1 MRLVG
6 RRSRSNHSRA
16 GRDDSVTVFSTQS
29 EELKMMRLE
38 DKVTA
43 QHLQRAAY
51 LYVRQSTLRQVLEN
65 TESTHRQYALKNK
78 ALELGWSEGQIV
90 VIDCDL
96 GQSGASTVD
105 RAGFQRLV
113 SEVGLGR
120 AGIVMGLE
128 VSRLA
133 RNSADWHRL
142 LEICALTQ
150 TLILDED
157 GLYEPGDFNDR
168 LLLGLK
174 GTMSEAELHF
184 IRARMR
190 GGVLNKAKRGEL
202 RLPLPVGFVYDDD
215 QHVVLDPDRQVQQAV
230 RYFFE
235 TFKRTGAATA
245 TVRQFRREGVLFP
258 RHQRGGQGELSWQP
272 LTHGTAL
279 ALLHNARYAG
289 AFYYGSTKGWKDAQ
303 GKVRRK
309 TLPIEQWPYLIKDSH
324 RGYLR
329 WEDFLENQERL
340 RNNAQAYNLHPG
352 GNPAREGPALLQGI
366 VLCGRCGDMMGVH
379 YVRQKGGEVP
389 VYICQRTHF
398 NRAEKTCQTIPGR
411 TVDQAVGLLVV
422 ESVTPKALELALA
435 VQSELEVRLTEAD
448 QLRRQQVER
457 AQYEADHAR
466 LRYMRVDPNNRLV
479 ADNLETLWNEKLTI
493 LATAQEEYERGRLSD
508 RQKLTDDQRQQ
519 ILKLAEDFPRLWH
532 DPKTSHRDRK
542 RMVRL
547 LVEDVTLKRSES
559 GVGVHLRFK
568 GGAIKELHLPSPLPA
583 WEARKT
589 KAEIVQKVN
598 DLLDSYDEGQVAEK
612 LNEERLGS
620 SCGHS
625 FTRARIFRLCQTHK
639 LLGRTKRLQQR
650 GYLRGNEMAK
660 LLGVHWGA
668 LPYWRK
674 LGFIKGTAQNL
685 HVGYFYE
692 PPSQQVIETIQNR
705 SKRRSSGQQPLVAV

>member
-1 MRLVG
+1 
-6 RRSRSNHSRA
+6 
-16 GRDDSVTVFSTQS
+16 
-29 EELKMMRLE
+29 MMRLD
-38 DKVTA
+38 DKVTT

-65 TESTHRQYALKNK
+65 TESTHRQYALKEK
-78 ALELGWSEGQIV
+78 ARALGWGEGQVV

-96 GQSGASTVD
+96 GQSGASAAE

-113 SEVGLGR
+113 AEVGMGR

-157 GLYEPGDFNDR
+157 GLYDPGHFNDR

-174 GTMSEAELHF
+174 GTMSEAELHL

-190 GGVLNKAKRGEL
+190 GGVLSKAKRGEL
-202 RLPLPVGFVYDDD
+202 RLPLPVGLVYDDD
-215 QHVVLDPDRQVQQAV
+215 QRVVLDPDRQVQQAV

-258 RHQRGGQGELSWQP
+258 RHRVGGEGELLWKP
-272 LTHGTAL
+272 LTHGTARH
-279 ALLHNARYAG
+279 LLHNPRYAG
-289 AFYYGSTKGWKDAQ
+289 AFYYGSTKGWKDIT
-303 GKVRRK
+303 GKARRK
-309 TLPIEQWPYLIKDSH
+309 MLPLEQWPYLIKDAH
-324 RGYLR
+324 PGYLR
-329 WEDFLENQERL
+329 WEDFLENRERL
-340 RNNAQAYNLHPG
+340 RHNAQARGLNPG
-352 GNPAREGPALLQGI
+352 GHPAREGPALLQGI
-366 VLCGRCGDMMGVH
+366 VLCGQCGQLMGVH
-379 YVRQKGGEVP
+379 YARQKCGEVP
-389 VYICQRTHF
+389 VYICQRAHF
-398 NRAEKTCQTIPGR
+398 NRAEKTCQTVPGR
-411 TVDQAVGLLVV
+411 VVDQAVGTLVV

-435 VQSELEVRLTEAD
+435 VQSELEVRLKEAD

-457 AQYEADHAR
+457 AQYEADQAR

-479 ADNLETLWNEKLTI
+479 ADNLETLWNDKLKI
-493 LATAQEEYERGRLSD
+493 LAQAQEEYERGRLSD
-508 RQKLTDDQRQQ
+508 QQKLTDEQRQH

-547 LVEDVTLKRSES
+547 LVEDVTLKRNGR
-559 GVGVHLRFK
+559 GVGVHVRFK
-568 GGAIKELHLPSPLPA
+568 GGAIQELHLPLPLPA

-589 KAEIVQKVN
+589 KSEIVQKVN
-598 DLLDSYDEGQVAEK
+598 ELLDHYDESQVAEK
-612 LNEERLGS
+612 LNTAGLRS

-639 LLGRTKRLQQR
+639 LPGRTERLRQR

-674 LGFIKGTAQNL
+674 LGFIKGSAQNL

-692 PPSQQVIETIQNR
+692 PPSPQVIETIQQR
-705 SKRRSSGQQPLVAV
+705 SKKRSLGTQPLVAV

>member
-1 MRLVG
+1 M
-6 RRSRSNHSRA
+6 H
-16 GRDDSVTVFSTQS
+16 
-29 EELKMMRLE
+29 
-38 DKVTA
+38 DKVTN

-65 TESTHRQYALKNK
+65 TESTQRQYALKEK
-78 ALELGWSEGQIV
+78 ARALGWGETQVV

-96 GQSGASTVD
+96 GQSGASAAG
-105 RAGFQRLV
+105 RAGFQRLAA
-113 SEVGLGR
+113 EVGMGR

-157 GLYEPGDFNDR
+157 GLYDPGHFNDR

-174 GTMSEAELHF
+174 GTMSEAELHL

-202 RLPLPVGFVYDDD
+202 RLPLPVGLVYDDD
-215 QHVVLDPDRQVQQAV
+215 QHVVLEPDRQVQQAL

-245 TVRQFRREGVLFP
+245 TVRQFRRESVLFP
-258 RHQRGGQGELSWQP
+258 RHCRGGQSELVWKP

-279 ALLHNARYAG
+279 HLLHNARYAG
-289 AFYYGSTKGWKDAQ
+289 AFYYGSTKSWKDIT

-309 TLPIEQWPYLIKDSH
+309 MLPLEQWPYLIKDAH
-324 RGYLR
+324 PGYLR
-329 WEDFLENQERL
+329 WEDFLANQERL
-340 RNNAQAYNLHPG
+340 RNNAQARGLNPG

-366 VLCGRCGDMMGVH
+366 VLCGLCGQPMSVR
-379 YVRQKGGEVP
+379 YARQKCGEVP
-389 VYICQRTHF
+389 VYICQRAHAS
-398 NRAEKTCQTIPGR
+398 RAEKTCQTIPGGG
-411 TVDQAVGLLVV
+411 VDQAVETLVV
-422 ESVTPKALELALA
+422 ESITPQALELVLA
-435 VQSELEVRLTEAD
+435 VQSELEVRLKEAD

-457 AQYEADHAR
+457 AQYEADQAR
-466 LRYMRVDPNNRLV
+466 LRFMRVDPNNRLV
-479 ADNLETLWNEKLTI
+479 ADNLETLWNDKLKI
-493 LATAQEEYERGRLSD
+493 LAQAQEEYERGRLSD
-508 RQKLTDDQRQQ
+508 QQKLTDHQRQQ
-519 ILKLAEDFPRLWH
+519 ILKLAEDFPRLWR

-547 LVEDVTLKRSES
+547 LVEDVTLKRNGR

-568 GGAIKELHLPSPLPA
+568 GGAIKELHLPVPLPA

-589 KAEIVQKVN
+589 KSEIVQKVN
-598 DLLDSYDEGQVAEK
+598 DLLDNYDESQVAEK
-612 LNEERLGS
+612 LNAEALRS
-620 SCGHS
+620 SGGHS
-625 FTRARIFRLCQTHK
+625 FTRARIYRLCQTHK
-639 LLGRTKRLQQR
+639 LPSRTERLQQR
-650 GYLRGNEMAK
+650 GYLRGSEMAQQ
-660 LLGVHWGA
+660 LGVHWGS

-674 LGFIKGTAQNL
+674 LGLIKGTAQNL
-685 HVGYFYE
+685 HTGYFYE
-692 PPSQQVIETIQNR
+692 PPSQQALEIIQ
-705 SKRRSSGQQPLVAV
+705 KRTKSAVQNHNH

>member
-1 MRLVG
+1 M
-6 RRSRSNHSRA
+6 
-16 GRDDSVTVFSTQS
+16 
-29 EELKMMRLE
+29 E
-38 DKVTA
+38 DKITT

-65 TESTHRQYALKNK
+65 TESTQRQYALKEK
-78 ALELGWSEGQIV
+78 AKALGWSESQVV

-96 GQSGASTVD
+96 GHSAASTAD
-105 RAGFQRLV
+105 RAGFQRLAA
-113 SEVGLGR
+113 EVGMGR

-157 GLYEPGDFNDR
+157 GLYDPGHFNDR

-174 GTMSEAELHF
+174 GTMSEAELHL

-190 GGVLNKAKRGEL
+190 GGVLSKAKRGEL
-202 RLPLPVGFVYDDD
+202 RLPLPVGLVYDDD

-245 TVRQFRREGVLFP
+245 TVRQFRHEGVLFP
-258 RHQRGGQGELSWQP
+258 RHRAGGQGELLWKP

-279 ALLHNARYAG
+279 HLLHNPRYAG
-289 AFYYGSTKGWKDAQ
+289 AFYYGSTKCWRDIT

-309 TLPIEQWPYLIKDSH
+309 MLPLEQWPYLIKDSH
-324 RGYLR
+324 AGYLH
-329 WEDFLENQERL
+329 WEDFLENLERL
-340 RNNAQAYNLHPG
+340 QNNAQARGLNPG
-352 GNPAREGPALLQGI
+352 GHPAREGPALLQGI
-366 VLCGRCGDMMGVH
+366 VLCGRCGQPMGVH
-379 YVRQKGGEVP
+379 YARQKCGEVP
-389 VYICQRTHF
+389 VYICQRAHF

-411 TVDQAVGLLVV
+411 VVDQAVGTLVV
-422 ESVTPKALELALA
+422 ESVTPKALELVLA
-435 VQSELEVRLTEAD
+435 VQSEVEARLKEAD

-457 AQYEADHAR
+457 AQYEADQAR

-479 ADNLETLWNEKLTI
+479 ADNLETLWNDKLKR
-493 LATAQEEYERGRLSD
+493 LAQAQEEYERSRLSD
-508 RQKLTDDQRQQ
+508 QQKLTDEQRQQ

-532 DPKTSHRDRK
+532 DPKTPHRDRK

-547 LVEDVTLKRSES
+547 LVEDVTLKRSGP

-568 GGAIKELHLPSPLPA
+568 GGAIKELHVPVPLPA

-589 KAEIVQKVN
+589 KSEIVQKVN
-598 DLLDSYDEGQVAEK
+598 ELLDSFDEHQVAEH
-612 LNEERLGS
+612 LNAMGLRS
-620 SCGHS
+620 SCGHC
-625 FTRARIFRLCQTHK
+625 FTRARIFRLCETHK
-639 LLGRTKRLQQR
+639 LHGRTERLQQQ
-650 GYLRGNEMAK
+650 GYLRGSEMAK

-705 SKRRSSGQQPLVAV
+705 SKRSSGQQQLVAV

>member
-1 MRLVG
+1 ME
-6 RRSRSNHSRA
+6 N
-16 GRDDSVTVFSTQS
+16 
-29 EELKMMRLE
+29 
-38 DKVTA
+38 KVTA
-43 QHLQRAAY
+43 QHLQRSAY
-51 LYVRQSTLRQVLEN
+51 LYVRQSTLRQVMEN
-65 TESTHRQYALKNK
+65 TESTHRQYALKEKAK
-78 ALELGWSEGQIV
+78 ALGWNEGQVV

-96 GQSGASTVD
+96 GQSGASAAD
-105 RAGFQRLV
+105 RAGFQRLAA
-113 SEVGLGR
+113 EVGLGR

-157 GLYEPGDFNDR
+157 GLYDPAHFNDR

-174 GTMSEAELHF
+174 GTMSEAELHM

-190 GGVLNKAKRGEL
+190 GGVLSKAKRGEL
-202 RLPLPVGFVYDDD
+202 RLPLPVGLVYDDD

-235 TFKRTGAATA
+235 TFQRTGAATA
-245 TVRQFRREGVLFP
+245 TVRQFRHEGVLFP
-258 RHQRGGQGELSWQP
+258 RHRVGGEGELLWKA

-279 ALLHNARYAG
+279 AVLHNPRYAG
-289 AFYYGSTKGWKDAQ
+289 AFYYGSTKCWKDIN

-309 TLPIEQWPYLIKDSH
+309 ILPLEQWPYLIKDSH
-324 RGYLR
+324 PGYLR
-329 WEDFLENQERL
+329 WEDFLANLERL
-340 RNNAQAYNLHPG
+340 RNNAQARGLHPG
-352 GNPAREGPALLQGI
+352 GHPAREGPALLQGI
-366 VLCGRCGDMMGVH
+366 VLCGQCGQPMGVH

-389 VYICQRTHF
+389 VYICQRAHF

-411 TVDQAVGLLVV
+411 VVDQAIGTVVV
-422 ESVTPKALELALA
+422 EGVTPKALELVLA
-435 VQSELEVRLTEAD
+435 VQSELEVHLKEAD
-448 QLRRQQVER
+448 HLRRQQVER
-457 AQYEADHAR
+457 AQYEADQAR

-479 ADNLETLWNEKLTI
+479 ADNLETLWNDKLKV
-493 LATAQEEYERGRLSD
+493 LAHTTEEYERGRLSD
-508 RQKLTDDQRQQ
+508 QQKLTDQQRQQ
-519 ILKLAEDFPRLWH
+519 ILKLAEDFPRLWN

-547 LVEDVTLKRSES
+547 LVEDVTLKRSGR

-568 GGAIKELHLPSPLPA
+568 GGAIKELHLPLPLPA

-589 KAEIVQKVN
+589 KSEIVQKVN
-598 DLLDSYDEGQVAEK
+598 ELLDSHDENQVAEE
-612 LNEERLGS
+612 LNAAGLRS
-620 SCGHS
+620 SCGRP

-639 LLGRTKRLQQR
+639 LPGRTERLQQR
-650 GYLRGNEMAK
+650 GYLRGSDMAK
-660 LLGVHWGA
+660 LLGVHWGS

-692 PPSQQVIETIQNR
+692 PPSQQVIETIQKR
-705 SKRRSSGQQPLVAV
+705 SKKPSSEPEPLAVV

>member
-1 MRLVG
+1 M
-6 RRSRSNHSRA
+6 
-16 GRDDSVTVFSTQS
+16 
-29 EELKMMRLE
+29 E
-38 DKVTA
+38 DKITT

-65 TESTHRQYALKNK
+65 TESTQRQYALKEK
-78 ALELGWSEGQIV
+78 ARALGWSEGQVV

-96 GQSGASTVD
+96 GQSGASAVD
-105 RAGFQRLV
+105 RAGFQRLAA
-113 SEVGLGR
+113 EVGMGR

-157 GLYEPGDFNDR
+157 GLYDPGHFNDR

-174 GTMSEAELHF
+174 GTMSEAELHLL
-184 IRARMR
+184 RTRLR
-190 GGVLNKAKRGEL
+190 GGVLSKAKRGEL
-202 RLPLPVGFVYDDD
+202 RLVLPVGFVYDEDE
-215 QHVVLDPDRQVQQAV
+215 HVVLDPDRQVQQAV

-245 TVRQFRREGVLFP
+245 TVRQFRLENVLFP
-258 RHQRGGQGELSWQP
+258 RHRIGGQGELRWKP
-272 LTHGTAL
+272 LTHSTAL
-279 ALLHNARYAG
+279 HLLHNPRYAG
-289 AFYYGSTKGWKDAQ
+289 AFHYGSTKCWKDIN

-309 TLPIEQWPYLIKDSH
+309 MLPLEQWPYLIKDAH
-324 RGYLR
+324 PGYLH
-329 WEDFLENQERL
+329 WEDYLVNLERL
-340 RNNAQAYNLHPG
+340 RNNAQARGLSPG
-352 GNPAREGPALLQGI
+352 GHPAREGSALLQGI
-366 VLCGRCGDMMGVH
+366 VLCGQCGQPMGVH
-379 YVRQKGGEVP
+379 YASQKGEEVP
-389 VYICQRTHF
+389 VYICQRAHAS
-398 NRAEKTCQTIPGR
+398 RAEKTCQTIPGR
-411 TVDQAVGLLVV
+411 GVDQAVGAFVV

-435 VQSELEVRLTEAD
+435 VQSEVEVRLKEAD

-457 AQYEADHAR
+457 AQYEADQAR
-466 LRYMRVDPNNRLV
+466 VRYMRVDPNNRLV
-479 ADNLETLWNEKLTI
+479 ADNLETLWNDKLKI
-493 LATAQEEYERGRLSD
+493 LAQAQEECERGRLSD
-508 RQKLTDDQRQQ
+508 QQKLTDEQRQQ
-519 ILKLAEDFPRLWH
+519 ILKLAENFPRLWH
-532 DPKTSHRDRK
+532 DPRTAHRDRK

-547 LVEDVTLKRSES
+547 LVEDVTLKRSGH
-559 GVGVHLRFK
+559 GVGIQLRFK
-568 GGAIKELHLPSPLPA
+568 GGAIKELHLPLPLPA

-589 KAEIVQKVN
+589 KSEIVQKVN
-598 DLLDSYDEGQVAEK
+598 ELLENDDESQVAEK
-612 LNEERLGS
+612 LNAAGLQS

-639 LLGRTKRLQQR
+639 LPSRIERLQQR
-650 GYLRGNEMAK
+650 GYLRGSEMAK

-692 PPSQQVIETIQNR
+692 PPSQQVIEAIQKR
-705 SKRRSSGQQPLVAV
+705 SKKRSSGPQPLIAV

>member
-1 MRLVG
+1 M
-6 RRSRSNHSRA
+6 
-16 GRDDSVTVFSTQS
+16 
-29 EELKMMRLE
+29 E
-38 DKVTA
+38 DKVTT

-65 TESTHRQYALKNK
+65 TESTQRQYALKAKAK
-78 ALELGWSEGQIV
+78 ALGWNETQVV

-96 GQSGASTVD
+96 GQSGASAAD
-105 RAGFQRLV
+105 RAGFQRLAA
-113 SEVGLGR
+113 EVGMGR

-157 GLYEPGDFNDR
+157 GLYDPGHFNDR

-174 GTMSEAELHF
+174 GTMSEAELHL

-190 GGVLNKAKRGEL
+190 GGVLSKAKRGEL
-202 RLPLPVGFVYDDD
+202 RLPLPVGLVYDDD

-230 RYFFE
+230 RHFFE

-245 TVRQFRREGVLFP
+245 TVRQFRCEGVLFP
-258 RHQRGGQGELSWQP
+258 RHRAGGQGELLWKP

-279 ALLHNARYAG
+279 HLLHNPRYAG
-289 AFYYGSTKGWKDAQ
+289 AFCYGSTKCWKDIT

-309 TLPIEQWPYLIKDSH
+309 VLPLEQWPYLIKDAH
-324 RGYLR
+324 PGYLR
-329 WEDFLENQERL
+329 WEDFLENLERL
-340 RNNAQAYNLHPG
+340 RNNAQACGLTPG
-352 GNPAREGPALLQGI
+352 GHPAREGPALLQGI
-366 VLCGRCGDMMGVH
+366 VLCGQCGQPMGVH
-379 YVRQKGGEVP
+379 YARQRCGEVP
-389 VYICQRTHF
+389 VYICQRAHS

-411 TVDQAVGLLVV
+411 VVDQAVATLVV
-422 ESVTPKALELALA
+422 ASVTPKALELVLA
-435 VQSELEVRLTEAD
+435 VQSELEVRLKEAD

-457 AQYEADHAR
+457 AQYEADQAR

-479 ADNLETLWNEKLTI
+479 ADNLETLWNDRLTI
-493 LATAQEEYERGRLSD
+493 LAQTQEEYERGRLSD
-508 RQKLTDDQRQQ
+508 QQKLTDEQRQQ
-519 ILKLAEDFPRLWH
+519 ILKLAEDFPRLWR

-542 RMVRL
+542 RMARL
-547 LVEDVTLKRSES
+547 LVEDVTLKRSDR

-568 GGAIKELHLPSPLPA
+568 GGAIKELHLALPLPA

-589 KAEIVQKVN
+589 KSEIIQRIN
-598 DLLDSYDEGQVAEK
+598 ELLDNYDEHQAAEE
-612 LNEERLGS
+612 LNAAGLRT
-620 SCGHS
+620 SCGHT
-625 FTRARIFRLCQTHK
+625 FNRARIFRLCQTHK
-639 LLGRTKRLQQR
+639 LPGRAERLRQR
-650 GYLRGNEMAK
+650 GYLRGNEIAK
-660 LLGVHWGA
+660 LLGVHWGS

-674 LGFIKGTAQNL
+674 LGLIKGTVQNL

-692 PPSQQVIETIQNR
+692 APSQQVIETIRGR
-705 SKRRSSGQQPLVAV
+705 SKKRSSEPQPLIAV

>member
-1 MRLVG
+1 MSKL
-6 RRSRSNHSRA
+6 
-16 GRDDSVTVFSTQS
+16 D
-29 EELKMMRLE
+29 

-65 TESTHRQYALKNK
+65 TESTQRQYALKDR
-78 ALELGWSEGQIV
+78 ARALGWSEDQVV

-105 RAGFQRLV
+105 RAGFQRLMA
-113 SEVGLGR
+113 EVGVGR

-133 RNSADWHRL
+133 RNSGDWHRL

-157 GLYEPGDFNDR
+157 GLYDPGHFNDH

-174 GTMSEAELHF
+174 GTMSEAELHL

-190 GGVLNKAKRGEL
+190 GGVLSKAKRGEL
-202 RLPLPVGFVYDDD
+202 RLPLPVGLVYDED

-245 TVRQFRREGVLFP
+245 TVRLFRQEGVLFP
-258 RHQRGGQGELSWQP
+258 RHRVGGQGELLWKP
-272 LTHGTAL
+272 LANGTAL
-279 ALLHNARYAG
+279 HLLHNSRYAG
-289 AFYYGSTKGWKDAQ
+289 AFCYGSTKYRKDIT
-303 GKVRRK
+303 GKARRK
-309 TLPIEQWPYLIKDSH
+309 VLPLEQWLYLIKDAH
-324 RGYLR
+324 PGYLR
-329 WEDFLENQERL
+329 WEDFLENRERL
-340 RNNAQAYNLHPG
+340 RNNAQARGLNPG
-352 GNPAREGPALLQGI
+352 GHPAREGPALLQGI
-366 VLCGRCGDMMGVH
+366 ALCGRCGQPMGVH

-389 VYICQRTHF
+389 VYICQRAHF

-411 TVDQAVGLLVV
+411 VVDQAVGTLVV
-422 ESVTPKALELALA
+422 ESVTPKALEFVLA
-435 VQSELEVRLTEAD
+435 VQSELEVRLKEAD

-479 ADNLETLWNEKLTI
+479 ADNLETLWNEKLKV
-493 LATAQEEYERGRLSD
+493 LAQAQEEYERGHLSD
-508 RQKLTDDQRQQ
+508 QQKLSDDQRQQ

-532 DPKTSHRDRK
+532 DPKTYHRDRK

-547 LVEDVTLKRSES
+547 LVEDVTLKRS
-559 GVGVHLRFK
+559 GRRVGVHLRFK
-568 GGAIKELHLPSPLPA
+568 GGANKELQLPLPLPA

-589 KAEIVQKVN
+589 KPEIVRKVN
-598 DLLDSYDEGQVAEK
+598 ELLDNYDERQVAEK
-612 LNEERLGS
+612 LNEAGLLS
-620 SCGHS
+620 ICGHS

-639 LLGRTKRLQQR
+639 LPGRTERLQQR
-650 GYLRGNEMAK
+650 GCLRGSEMAK
-660 LLGVHWGA
+660 LLGVHWAA

-692 PPSQQVIETIQNR
+692 PPSQQVIEAIQ
-705 SKRRSSGQQPLVAV
+705 KRTKKQSSGPQPLIVV

>member
-1 MRLVG
+1 ME
-6 RRSRSNHSRA
+6 N
-16 GRDDSVTVFSTQS
+16 
-29 EELKMMRLE
+29 
-38 DKVTA
+38 KVTA
-43 QHLQRAAY
+43 QHLQRSAY
-51 LYVRQSTLRQVLEN
+51 LYVRQSTLRQVMEN
-65 TESTHRQYALKNK
+65 TESTHRQYALKERAK
-78 ALELGWSEGQIV
+78 ALGWNEGQVV

-96 GQSGASTVD
+96 GQSGASAAD
-105 RAGFQRLV
+105 RAGFQRLAA
-113 SEVGLGR
+113 EVGLGR

-157 GLYEPGDFNDR
+157 GVYDPGHFNDR

-174 GTMSEAELHF
+174 GTMSEAELYL

-190 GGVLNKAKRGEL
+190 GGVLSKAKRGEL
-202 RLPLPVGFVYDDD
+202 RLPLPVGLVYDDD

-235 TFKRTGAATA
+235 TFQRTGAATA
-245 TVRQFRREGVLFP
+245 TVRQFRHESVLFP
-258 RHQRGGQGELSWQP
+258 RHRVGGEGELLWKP

-279 ALLHNARYAG
+279 AVLHNPRYAG
-289 AFYYGSTKGWKDAQ
+289 AFYYGSTKCWKDIN

-309 TLPIEQWPYLIKDSH
+309 MLPLEQWPYLIKDSH
-324 RGYLR
+324 PGYLR
-329 WEDFLENQERL
+329 WEDFLENLERL
-340 RNNAQAYNLHPG
+340 RNNAQARGLHPG
-352 GNPAREGPALLQGI
+352 GHPAREGPALLQGI
-366 VLCGRCGDMMGVH
+366 VLCGQCGQPMGVH
-379 YVRQKGGEVP
+379 YVRQKAGEVP

-411 TVDQAVGLLVV
+411 VVDQAIGAVVV
-422 ESVTPKALELALA
+422 EGVTPKALELVLA
-435 VQSELEVRLTEAD
+435 VQGELEVRLKEAD

-457 AQYEADHAR
+457 AQYEADQAR

-479 ADNLETLWNEKLTI
+479 ADNLETLWNEKLKV
-493 LATAQEEYERGRLSD
+493 LAHTQEEYERGRLSD
-508 RQKLTDDQRQQ
+508 QHKLTDQQRQQ
-519 ILKLAEDFPRLWH
+519 ILKLAEDFPRLWN

-547 LVEDVTLKRSES
+547 LVEDVTLKRSGR

-568 GGAIKELHLPSPLPA
+568 GGAIKELHLSLPLPA

-589 KAEIVQKVN
+589 KSELVQKVN
-598 DLLDSYDEGQVAEK
+598 ELLESYDENQVAEK
-612 LNEERLGS
+612 LNAEGLQS
-620 SCGHS
+620 SCGRA

-639 LLGRTKRLQQR
+639 LPGRTERLRQR
-650 GYLRGNEMAK
+650 GYLRGSEMAK
-660 LLGVHWGA
+660 LLGVHWGS

-692 PPSQQVIETIQNR
+692 PPSQQVIETIQKR
-705 SKRRSSGQQPLVAV
+705 SKKRSSEPEPLAVV